1 MPSAPVD
8 FALPAHDE
16 QVFRLS
22 EHRGQPVV
30 IYFYPRDNTPG
41 CTTEAQ
47 NFRDLHTEFRH
58 LNCLVIGISRDSLKS
73 HAGFAEKHA
82 LPFPLLSDSEELVCK
97 QFGVIKLKNLYGK
110 QVLGIERSTFLLDA
124 NGAIVHEWRG
134 VKVAG
139 HASEVLA
146 AVTKLCR

>member
-47 NFRDLHTEFRH
+47 NFRDLHAEFRK
-58 LNCLVIGISRDSLKS
+58 LNCLVVAISRDSIKS
-73 HAGFAEKHA
+73 HAGFAGKHG
-82 LPFPLLSDSEELVCK
+82 LPFPLLSDADETVCR
-97 QFGVIKLKNLYGK
+97 QFDVIKLKNLYGK
-110 QVLGIERSTFLLDA
+110 PVLGIERSTFLLSPD
-124 NGAIVHEWRG
+124 GVIIREWRG

-146 AVTKLCR
+146 AVTDLR